1 MSDQC
6 LKNKDLRGKFFD
18 TLGSGHY
25 DTAPMSRPG
34 DPLLD
39 ADSLA
44 TAGTV
49 IEREFRIADF
59 ARLADRLAR
68 PEGTATARFALS
80 RIEGVA
86 TGELSVRAT
95 AELTCQR
102 CLAPVRRVLESQ
114 SRLALVASDEAPVPA
129 DHEAVACDPQRL
141 DLAALVEDEL
151 LLALPLIARHADGEA
166 CALAAAAAAQVA
178 SDEPAAMR
186 RPFAGLKDLLKN

>member
-1 MSDQC
+1 M
-6 LKNKDLRGKFFD
+6 KNKDLRDKFFD
-18 TLGSGHY
+18 TPGGGHY

-39 ADSLA
+39 AESLA

-49 IEREFRIADF
+49 IEREFRVADF

-68 PEGTATARFALS
+68 PEGTATARLALA

-86 TGELSVRAT
+86 AAELSIRAS

-102 CLAPVRRVLESQ
+102 CLAPVRRVLESA
-114 SRLALVASDEAPVPA
+114 SRLAFVPSDEMRVPA
-129 DHEAVACDPQRL
+129 EYEAVTCDPHRL

-151 LLALPLIARHADGEA
+151 LLALPLIARHAEGEA
-166 CALAAAAAAQVA
+166 CALPLGTAAQQGK
-178 SDEPAAMR
+178 DEPAATR
-186 RPFAGLKDLLKN
+186 RPFAGLKDLLKH